1 MSARRIAGLLLRHLY
16 LYRRSLTRMLEVAYW
31 PVMDLL
37 VWGFVSLYIAQVQV
51 KLPMII
57 GFFLGAM
64 IFWDIFYRAQQ
75 AIAISFLEDVW
86 ARNLINLFITPL
98 SVGEFLTATMILG
111 ILKVLVTSLL
121 LVVLALSL
129 YHFNLFLLGLS
140 LIPLVAN
147 LILTGWWVGI
157 LTTGLILRFGQGA
170 ESLAWALA
178 FLLQPFSAVF
188 YPLSVLPPSIRLVGW
203 YLPTTHVFEGMRQV
217 IAGGGLSWKHLAWA
231 TGLNALYLL
240 AAMGIFQ
247 WAMAVAK
254 RLGLLLRAEG

>member
-1 MSARRIAGLLLRHLY
+1 MSAKRIAGLLLRHLY

-37 VWGFVSLYIAQVQV
+37 VWGFVSLYIAQVPA
-51 KLPMII
+51 KLPPVI

-111 ILKVLVTSLL
+111 ILKVTVTSLL

-129 YHFNLFLLGLS
+129 YHFNLFHLGLS

-178 FLLQPFSAVF
+178 FLFQPFSAVF
-188 YPLSVLPPSIRLVGW
+188 YPLSVLPPLVQVVGW
-203 YLPTTHVFEGMRQV
+203 YLPTTHVFEGMRQI
-217 IAGGGLSWKHLAWA
+217 IAGGGLSWAHLAWA
-231 TGLNALYLL
+231 TGLNVIYLF

-247 WAMAVAK
+247 WAMAVAR
-254 RLGLLLRAEG
+254 RLGLLLRVEG